1 MLSPTKGKTIYPS
14 ESERER
20 EGRERERERDES
32 EEWRPILGRGGET

>member
-1 MLSPTKGKTIYPS
+1 MLSPTKGKTIFPS

-20 EGRERERERDES
+20 EGRERERDES